1 MCAAPFYERGALCAD
16 DLGGEELGLLCVE
29 DTDEG
34 AEFSEKDLAALM
46 VVGQL
51 LSLAVRHHLAAEAL
65 PPTNCRAWLALV
77 LASGMRSRHP
87 DPLSAGPRSPGAGC
101 ADR

>member
-1 MCAAPFYERGALCAD
+1 MNAGLYVPMIW
-16 DLGGEELGLLCVE
+16 GGEELGLLCVE

-51 LSLAVRHHLAAEAL
+51 LSLAVRHHLAAEGRRRL
-65 PPTNCRAWLALV
+65 T
-77 LASGMRSRHP
+77 
-87 DPLSAGPRSPGAGC
+87 AGRGWRWCWRQG
-101 ADR
+101 

>member
-1 MCAAPFYERGALCAD
+1 MIWA
-16 DLGGEELGLLCVE
+16 GEELGLLCVE

-51 LSLAVRHHLAAEAL
+51 LSLAVRHHLAAETVA
-65 PPTNCRAWLALV
+65 
-77 LASGMRSRHP
+77 
-87 DPLSAGPRSPGAGC
+87 
-101 ADR
+101 AD